1 MFAPSGSALKEAE
14 ESPRVYLWDLSH
26 VFLCS
31 KPPLHNIQ
39 HSICIGGFELI
50 PKMLSRK
57 EAFFQKRRN
66 KGQTLGEPGL
76 KPASII
82 TSIFGTQSPA

>member
-57 EAFFQKRRN
+57 EAFFQ
-66 KGQTLGEPGL
+66 
-76 KPASII
+76 S
-82 TSIFGTQSPA
+82 